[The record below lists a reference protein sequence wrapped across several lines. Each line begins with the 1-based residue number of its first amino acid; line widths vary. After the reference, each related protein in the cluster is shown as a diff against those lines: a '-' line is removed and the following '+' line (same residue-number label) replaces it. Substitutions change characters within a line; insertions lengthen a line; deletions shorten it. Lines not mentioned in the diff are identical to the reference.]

1 MATNLTEVEN
11 IIQLF
16 IDHIQKEKYISKVYL
31 YGSYAKGFAGQW
43 SDIDI
48 AVVSPDFSP
57 DLLQE
62 RIRLM
67 KLALLVDA
75 RIEPSPFRPEDFTQD
90 NPLVHEIHESGI
102 EIETKGSS

>member
-1 MATNLTEVEN
+1 MATNVTEIES
-11 IIQLF
+11 IIQNF
-16 IDHIQKEKYISKVYL
+16 IDHIQKEKHISKVYL
-31 YGSYAKGFAGQW
+31 YGSHAKGFAGKW

-67 KLALLVDA
+67 KLAIRVDD

-90 NPLVHEIHESGI
+90 NPLVHEIYESGI
-102 EIETKGSS
+102 EIDIKDAA